1 VAQGEKEPVD
11 VVDMKLNKVVELIRG
26 EKGTEVRLTVWPADA
41 ADSSVRK
48 IVTLIRDVIK
58 LEDQEAKAKVIEI
71 PDKKETMRLG
81 VIDLPSFYAGSN
93 GNERKSTTADIAKL
107 LKKLNEEKVS
117 GIVLDLRRNGGG
129 LLEEAVA
136 LTGLFI
142 TNGPVVQVKDH
153 NGEIIT
159 LSDPDSSIV
168 YKGPLIILTS
178 RFSASASEILAGALQ
193 DYGRAIVIG
202 DSSTYGK
209 GTVQKLL
216 GLDVYLE
223 QNKLSYSYHPGA
235 LKPTT
240 AKFYRAGGSS
250 TQLRGVIPD
259 MKLPSVLDYAEV
271 GEASMDDPL
280 PWDEVSTASYQKWN
294 LVKPYLPE
302 LQKRSDKR
310 IKTDKDFAYIS
321 EDIEE
326 FKKNLADKSL
336 SLNEQIRRKEK
347 KESDEREEARKK
359 ERKARKKTEP
369 KIFEVTL
376 KNATE
381 PGLQVYVPKSNDV
394 ASAEIEHPKADPD
407 DEAALE
413 DKTPAIDATLEE
425 AKRILLDYISLLP
438 PADRALS
445 KVE

>member
-1 VAQGEKEPVD
+1 
-11 VVDMKLNKVVELIRG
+11 
-26 EKGTEVRLTVWPADA
+26 
-41 ADSSVRK
+41 
-48 IVTLIRDVIK
+48 
-58 LEDQEAKAKVIEI
+58 
-71 PDKKETMRLG
+71 
-81 VIDLPSFYAGSN
+81 LPSFYAGAN

-129 LLEEAVA
+129 LLDEAVG

-142 TNGPVVQVKDH
+142 TNGPVVQVKDQ
-153 NGEIIT
+153 NGDILT
-159 LSDPDSSIV
+159 LSDLDSSVV

-216 GLDVYLE
+216 GLDVYLD

-280 PWDEVSTASYQKWN
+280 PWDEVSTASFQKWN

-302 LQKRSDKR
+302 LQKRSDSR
-310 IKTDKDFAYIS
+310 IKTNKDFAYIR

-326 FKKNLADKSL
+326 FKKALADKSL
-336 SLNEQIRRKEK
+336 SLNEQTRRNEK
-347 KESDEREEARKK
+347 LKDDAREEARKK
-359 ERKARKKTEP
+359 ERKARKEPEP

-376 KNATE
+376 KNAAE
-381 PGLQVYVPKSNDV
+381 PGLQLYVPKTNELA
-394 ASAEIEHPKADPD
+394 ASSGEIPVEKVD
-407 DEAALE
+407 DETALE
-413 DKTPAIDATLEE
+413 DKTPAVDATLEE

-438 PADRALS
+438 PVDRALS